1 MLKSIII
8 VQICK
13 DNGETIDIYKMIFF
27 YIIFIFIELYYAK
40 YVYFNIDTIK
50 SNKSKLYSF

>member
-13 DNGETIDIYKMIFF
+13 GNGETIDIYKMIL
-27 YIIFIFIELYYAK
+27 YKYDIIILC
-40 YVYFNIDTIK
+40 
-50 SNKSKLYSF
+50 